1 MPAKSSVLT
10 GPAPAA
16 RKALARAGMTVDEID
31 LFEVNE
37 AFAVVPM
44 KFMKEL
50 HVSDEIVNVNG
61 GAIALGHPLGASG
74 ARILLT
80 LHRPALLGL
89 DFPTCGLPMAATL
102 TRVATRRLDDDN
114 LASAFKAIRD
124 EVAAFFRLDDG
135 SQLWRWRYE
144 QAKGAPAIQFRFEV
158 AEGAGHYA
166 SGEQATGDVDA
177 LTERVRQLEAEL
189 AQARK

>member
-1 MPAKSSVLT
+1 MRCIELMLPLQRPLPSTANLREHWTAK
-10 GPAPAA
+10 A
-16 RKALARAGMTVDEID
+16 RRVANQRSMTR
-31 LFEVNE
+31 
-37 AFAVVPM
+37 
-44 KFMKEL
+44 
-50 HVSDEIVNVNG
+50 
-61 GAIALGHPLGASG
+61 IA
-74 ARILLT
+74 LT

-89 DFPTCGLPMAATL
+89 DFPACGLPMTATL

-114 LASAFKAIRD
+114 LASAFKAVRD

-158 AEGAGHYA
+158 AEGVGHYT
-166 SGEQATGDVDA
+166 SGEQATGEVDA